1 MKKSNTKIS
10 QKKSFKF
17 VGGSKLLRKP
27 KPLTREEINL
37 RAHLIEFEQEGK
49 PQLSNSNI
57 NNSVK
62 SSVVNN
68 TTSSIIQKKNN
79 NISHNANE
87 YNNIEYCH
95 VPNPIDCILKNSL
108 ELDNL
113 RQFILSQ
120 FNSTRTTLDEGRVTQ
135 IVETLPPCDIKLI
148 DRLIANRLN
157 VRLHYAFESPVYKG
171 PAMDV
176 TSINHGNNSKSA
188 LLSQKLLKIE
198 DRLQPLES
206 HLLRLFFKYFN
217 PYYTLVHPNY
227 FYHRLNVHWQDFNF
241 QALLAIMLCCSTSYL
256 AIEPFDY
263 PLNSSK
269 LAEFYF
275 ERSLT
280 LLAVVNPHDP
290 SYYPTRI
297 QICLLVIYNDYG
309 SIPQNYSE
317 AIRLSKELNWH
328 LDYSM
333 DKEFIINTR
342 PRGGDI
348 NDIFNWEENLLI
360 WLGLNFHATTVLMA
374 KFPLQ
379 GLKLEV
385 QLPDLHSA
393 LEALFHR
400 PNTSGW
406 IASLEAGLIYYLYEG
421 HYIFERM
428 RIYNHLTLSQFGAGR
443 LPDGRQLTELNSI
456 KYSLIN
462 WRLKFTRFADKCHFK
477 QNELALL
484 TLLHMYYYK
493 TLLMILMPHLP
504 STSEQLLIPQYQ
516 TIWREFLL
524 SSIAVSLLMAGQGI
538 WIIIFASGT
547 KNFILSIALSGL
559 KLCNYHLQALNPSIL
574 TSDLRLMKEFTDL
587 ILPILVAQLS
597 KNFSFAFQ
605 KTISEELAEKRGFLF
620 WLNLRADRYL
630 AESTQANGNGATSH
644 GITKKLDEQKKSIKR
659 TSRGSSTGSSG
670 SSGGNNRP
678 PKLFNQSNSTIL
690 N

>member
-1 MKKSNTKIS
+1 M
-10 QKKSFKF
+10 
-17 VGGSKLLRKP
+17 
-27 KPLTREEINL
+27 
-37 RAHLIEFEQEGK
+37 
-49 PQLSNSNI
+49 
-57 NNSVK
+57 
-62 SSVVNN
+62 
-68 TTSSIIQKKNN
+68 
-79 NISHNANE
+79 
-87 YNNIEYCH
+87 
-95 VPNPIDCILKNSL
+95 LKNSL

-113 RQFILSQ
+113 RRFILGQ
-120 FNSTRTTLDEGRVTQ
+120 FDSERTTLDEGRVTQ
-135 IVETLPPCDIKLI
+135 IIETLPPCDIKLI

-157 VRLHYAFESPVYKG
+157 VRLQYAFESPIYKG

-176 TSINHGNNSKSA
+176 TSINHSNNPTNA
-188 LLSQKLLKIE
+188 ILSQKLLKI
-198 DRLQPLES
+198 DDKLQPLES

-227 FYHRLNVHWQDFNF
+227 FYHRLKVHWQDFNF
-241 QALLAIMLCCSTSYL
+241 QALLAIILCCSTSYL

-263 PLNSSK
+263 ALNSSK

-280 LLAVVNPHDP
+280 LLTFVNPHDP

-297 QICLLVIYNDYG
+297 QICLLIIYNDYG

-328 LDYSM
+328 IDYSM

-342 PRGGDI
+342 PRGD
-348 NDIFNWEENLLI
+348 DMVEIFNWEENLVI

-428 RIYNHLTLSQFGAGR
+428 RIYNHLMLTQFGAGR
-443 LPDGRQLTELNSI
+443 LPDERQLTELNSI
-456 KYSLIN
+456 KYSLAN
-462 WRLKFTRFADKCHFK
+462 WRLKFTRFADKCYFK

-484 TLLHMYYYK
+484 TLLHLYYYK

-524 SSIAVSLLMAGQGI
+524 SSIAVSLLMASQGI

-559 KLCNYHLQALNPSIL
+559 KLCNHHLLALNPSTL
-574 TSDLRLMKEFTDL
+574 TSDLRLMKELTDL
-587 ILPILVAQLS
+587 ILPSLVVQLT

-620 WLNLRADRYL
+620 WLNLRTDRYL
-630 AESTQANGNGATSH
+630 EESAKANDNGATNH
-644 GITKKLDEQKKSIKR
+644 ENARELDERKSTKR
-659 TSRGSSTGSSG
+659 TNSGSSTGSG
-670 SSGGNNRP
+670 GGNNRP

>member
-1 MKKSNTKIS
+1 
-10 QKKSFKF
+10 
-17 VGGSKLLRKP
+17 
-27 KPLTREEINL
+27 
-37 RAHLIEFEQEGK
+37 
-49 PQLSNSNI
+49 
-57 NNSVK
+57 
-62 SSVVNN
+62 
-68 TTSSIIQKKNN
+68 
-79 NISHNANE
+79 
-87 YNNIEYCH
+87 
-95 VPNPIDCILKNSL
+95 
-108 ELDNL
+108 
-113 RQFILSQ
+113 
-120 FNSTRTTLDEGRVTQ
+120 
-135 IVETLPPCDIKLI
+135 
-148 DRLIANRLN
+148 
-157 VRLHYAFESPVYKG
+157 
-171 PAMDV
+171 
-176 TSINHGNNSKSA
+176 
-188 LLSQKLLKIE
+188 
-198 DRLQPLES
+198 
-206 HLLRLFFKYFN
+206 
-217 PYYTLVHPNY
+217 
-227 FYHRLNVHWQDFNF
+227 
-241 QALLAIMLCCSTSYL
+241 
-256 AIEPFDY
+256 
-263 PLNSSK
+263 
-269 LAEFYF
+269 
-275 ERSLT
+275 
-280 LLAVVNPHDP
+280 
-290 SYYPTRI
+290 
-297 QICLLVIYNDYG
+297 
-309 SIPQNYSE
+309 
-317 AIRLSKELNWH
+317 
-328 LDYSM
+328 M

-644 GITKKLDEQKKSIKR
+644 GSTKKLDEQKKPIKR
-659 TSRGSSTGSSG
+659 TSRGSSTGSTG